1 MTVTTENFKVI
12 EGVRVPVGT
21 TLVVDKSYKGT
32 VDMIGK
38 RNPAFAQRFSMR
50 HLIVLDRGVVFILT
64 ADRAFKRRSYNSLCA
79 NLACCK
85 SSAVSRYCCETHLVS
100 SLL

>member
-12 EGVRVPVGT
+12 EGGRVPVGT

-38 RNPAFAQRFSMR
+38 RISKATYDK
-50 HLIVLDRGVVFILT
+50 H
-64 ADRAFKRRSYNSLCA
+64 FKPEPKPKA
-79 NLACCK
+79 KA
-85 SSAVSRYCCETHLVS
+85 ETKPEQED
-100 SLL
+100 

>member
-1 MTVTTENFKVI
+1 MTVTTQNFKVI

-38 RNPAFAQRFSMR
+38 RISKATYDK
-50 HLIVLDRGVVFILT
+50 H
-64 ADRAFKRRSYNSLCA
+64 FKPEPKPKA
-79 NLACCK
+79 KA
-85 SSAVSRYCCETHLVS
+85 ETKTEQED
-100 SLL
+100 

>member
-21 TLVVDKSYKGT
+21 MLVVDKSYKGT

-38 RNPAFAQRFSMR
+38 RISKATYDK
-50 HLIVLDRGVVFILT
+50 H
-64 ADRAFKRRSYNSLCA
+64 FKPEPKPKA
-79 NLACCK
+79 KA
-85 SSAVSRYCCETHLVS
+85 ETKTEQED
-100 SLL
+100 

>member
-21 TLVVDKSYKGT
+21 TLFVDKSYRGA

-38 RNPAFAQRFSMR
+38 RISKATYDK
-50 HLIVLDRGVVFILT
+50 H
-64 ADRAFKRRSYNSLCA
+64 FKPEPKPKAKAEN
-79 NLACCK
+79 K
-85 SSAVSRYCCETHLVS
+85 TEQED
-100 SLL
+100 